1 MKLEGYDCSDE
12 MLEKLSSLMHE
23 HINFVG
29 KYSFKYDQTL
39 NDGRIRPLFV
49 VRMFQMIFLIRYIE
63 KIRNAVKSTFLVFL
77 NIHYRYFLYGC
88 SVTPNLSSKLR
99 IAL

>member
-12 MLEKLSSLMHE
+12 MLEKLSPLMHE

-63 KIRNAVKSTFLVFL
+63 LEKSEMLL
-77 NIHYRYFLYGC
+77 NQHFWFF
-88 SVTPNLSSKLR
+88 
-99 IAL
+99 